1 MIIVVE
7 TAAKKKSLHFY
18 EFVKP
23 IIDILDDAGVT
34 FIVRHYT
41 ELTKQDIEDA
51 EKFIFC
57 GNGLQDQK
65 FLADSRKFAWLK
77 TTSKPVLGICAGM
90 QMIGKVHGGRLK
102 KKTHIGV
109 SRLQFLEPDPL
120 MNKMSKYDVYELHNY
135 AVSVPAGFAELAET
149 DIPMA
154 FRKRDT
160 MMYGVLFHPE
170 VMNKEF
176 IRAFALM

>member
-7 TAAKKKSLHFY
+7 TAARKNSLHFF

-23 IIDILDDAGVT
+23 IIDILDDAGMT
-34 FIVRHYT
+34 FIVRHFT
-41 ELTKQDIEDA
+41 DITKKDIEDA

-65 FLADSRKFAWLK
+65 ILIEFKKFAWLK
-77 TTSKPVLGICAGM
+77 TTTKPVLGICAGM
-90 QMIGKVHGGRLK
+90 QLIGKVHGARTRQ
-102 KKTHIGV
+102 KTFIGV

-120 MNKMSKYDVYELHNY
+120 MSRMSKYDVYELHNF
-135 AVSVPAGFAELAET
+135 AVAVPKGFKELAET

-154 FRKRDT
+154 FKKDGS
-160 MMYGVLFHPE
+160 MMYGVMFHPE
-170 VMNKEF
+170 VMNKEL
-176 IRAFALM
+176 IKAFAEM